1 MPIVAVNIIKVA
13 FVVALYGFLFYVA
26 RSMRGHVA
34 GPPLDAAPSPAQ
46 SAAQPPRSPAATPD
60 ASGERSID
68 LVDASGSTTSHPMRG
83 AVVVGRGASA
93 DIQIDDDFASE
104 QHARF
109 VLEGSSI
116 TVEDLDSTNGTTI
129 DGVLIEGRVEVVPG
143 TAVILGRTR
152 VVIT

>member
-1 MPIVAVNIIKVA
+1 MRK
-13 FVVALYGFLFYVA
+13 LA
-26 RSMRGHVA
+26 RTT
-34 GPPLDAAPSPAQ
+34 LIAATMVGLSASGGQAQ
-46 SAAQPPRSPAATPD
+46 SVSARGRSGRTV
-60 ASGERSID
+60 
-68 LVDASGSTTSHPMRG
+68 LVDAGGSTTSHPMRG

-104 QHARF
+104 QHAKF